1 MIDTLIT
8 ALSDELEL
16 AAEEIADTIW
26 LALQIQESQ
35 SESTATQKLKND
47 LSHPSLKSK
56 ELEGET
62 LPETKTKTSDSGET
76 ASKQSP
82 EEPKAGIYPRNQ
94 QETLFKSK
102 LSFKVPDAPSLRE
115 PLTLARALK
124 PLMRRIPSG
133 TTLVLDESATTQR
146 IANEGLWLPVLR
158 PTLEPWL
165 DLELV
170 VDEGISMQIWRH
182 TIRELER
189 LLKNYGIFRDVRVW
203 GLITDNLEQVQIRRG
218 MGATAKNQSPRSP
231 AELIDPSGRRL
242 VLVVS
247 DCVSSLWRDGK
258 VTTTLEIWAKQGSMA
273 IVQMLPKWLW
283 KRTALGKASE
293 VRLQGLNPGEFNQ
306 KLIAKEVSLWDE
318 LEETRGVKVP
328 VFTLEPDKVAT
339 WAQMLSGKG
348 SIWTSGYVF
357 KLDPIPV
364 NKGRKLFN
372 LDYGQLSAEQ
382 RVQAFRVTA
391 SPMARKLAGLLA
403 AAPAISLPIVRL
415 IQKTLLKESQ
425 QVHVAEIFLGG
436 LLKPLSEINAETNP
450 DYVQYEFMDGVR
462 ELLVDSVPLGYVLNV
477 VEEVSKYVA
486 RKAGLSL
493 EDFAAVLMNPQQVRD
508 SEIAGGVG
516 YFATVTAQVLRRLGG
531 EYVKVAEELELHN
544 FEYMQA
550 KVEEQVT
557 LNEAKLIIVGEGEVG
572 KSCLLAAL
580 REDEWLESRP
590 TTHGIEIKPVIVT
603 HPDSGTEISLNGW
616 DFGGQ
621 LVYRFTH
628 QLFFSAPAVYLV
640 VWKPREGPQQ
650 GFVKY
655 WITLIKHRA
664 PDAKVLVVATHGGPG
679 QGQPDIDRQ
688 EIQDRFGSDTVLDFF
703 HVDSKPDLQNS
714 YTGLA
719 ELKAK
724 IASVAASLPEMGR
737 SVPAKWQR
745 VREILQTN
753 DKAYLPY
760 DDVLAI
766 CAQQGIDK
774 EQAELFLRISHTLGH
789 FIHYHYD
796 PILRDIVILKPDWL
810 AKAISFVLDDE
821 TTRRRNGLVDFEHL
835 GELWSN
841 PPFPGED
848 GYPKE
853 LHPIFLKL
861 MERFDLSYRVVLDP
875 AKPSKT
881 ILIAQL
887 VPDTRPELPNW
898 GEQPEGGDRQQ
909 VQICRIVD
917 YRGQLA
923 VAEGL
928 FYKLI
933 VRLHKYS
940 LERRNYE
947 KSIHWQRGLM
957 LDDDYNG
964 RALLEYVNSDVK
976 ITVRAAYPERFLSYL
991 TQEIKWLVEHFWEG
1005 LRCNVMVPCITPC
1018 GINAPGNALFEVE
1031 KLIESKKRNSHE
1043 YPCPISGCGEWQ
1055 NIDRL
1060 LNNAPTTQPPS
1071 QEIGIQQFRNIV
1083 KDELK
1088 IIREDL
1094 GIFDRRGQERFESL
1108 SQDQRKILS
1117 QIDEEFASLMQMFTD
1132 EAKDGPRLFS
1142 FKPVDPK
1149 FFDRPKWISTKLQ
1162 ITLWCEHSRQPL
1174 PALNPNDKKKGVY
1187 ELEVSREWFT
1197 KAAPYLKILTGTLS
1211 LVLPVAASAT
1221 KLMLDEATYKG
1232 IEEELDLGQK
1242 SIEFT
1247 LKKSDLA
1254 TNLST
1259 DRDAP
1264 DWQQSEAA
1272 IRAGSILRELHAL
1285 LKAKEPGFGGLVRVQ
1300 NRRREFLWVHE
1311 QFVDEY

>member
-1 MIDTLIT
+1 MLRNEGDREARRRIEKARQEGARELDLSGLELTELPDAIASLTQLRTLYLFNNELRELPEAIASLT
-8 ALSDELEL
+8 QLRLLYLKSNELRELPEAIASLTRLQELYLQNNELRELSEAIASLTQLRQLDLHNNQLRELPEAIAFLTELRQLDLYNNQLRELPEAIASLTQLQELNLSDNQLRELPD
-16 AAEEIADTIW
+16 AIV
-26 LALQIQESQ
+26 
-35 SESTATQKLKND
+35 
-47 LSHPSLKSK
+47 
-56 ELEGET
+56 
-62 LPETKTKTSDSGET
+62 
-76 ASKQSP
+76 
-82 EEPKAGIYPRNQ
+82 
-94 QETLFKSK
+94 
-102 LSFKVPDAPSLRE
+102 SFK
-115 PLTLARALK
+115 
-124 PLMRRIPSG
+124 
-133 TTLVLDESATTQR
+133 Q
-146 IANEGLWLPVLR
+146 
-158 PTLEPWL
+158 
-165 DLELV
+165 
-170 VDEGISMQIWRH
+170 
-182 TIRELER
+182 
-189 LLKNYGIFRDVRVW
+189 
-203 GLITDNLEQVQIRRG
+203 
-218 MGATAKNQSPRSP
+218 
-231 AELIDPSGRRL
+231 
-242 VLVVS
+242 
-247 DCVSSLWRDGK
+247 
-258 VTTTLEIWAKQGSMA
+258 
-273 IVQMLPKWLW
+273 
-283 KRTALGKASE
+283 
-293 VRLQGLNPGEFNQ
+293 
-306 KLIAKEVSLWDE
+306 
-318 LEETRGVKVP
+318 
-328 VFTLEPDKVAT
+328 
-339 WAQMLSGKG
+339 
-348 SIWTSGYVF
+348 F
-357 KLDPIPV
+357 KLRGLKIDNNP
-364 NKGRKLFN
+364 FN
-372 LDYGQLSAEQ
+372 PD
-382 RVQAFRVTA
+382 
-391 SPMARKLAGLLA
+391 LA
-403 AAPAISLPIVRL
+403 AAYEQGTEALWQYLRA
-415 IQKTLLKESQ
+415 K
-425 QVHVAEIFLGG
+425 AE
-436 LLKPLSEINAETNP
+436 
-450 DYVQYEFMDGVR
+450 
-462 ELLVDSVPLGYVLNV
+462 
-477 VEEVSKYVA
+477 
-486 RKAGLSL
+486 
-493 EDFAAVLMNPQQVRD
+493 
-508 SEIAGGVG
+508 
-516 YFATVTAQVLRRLGG
+516 AQI
-531 EYVKVAEELELHN
+531 
-544 FEYMQA
+544 
-550 KVEEQVT
+550 T
-557 LNEAKLIIVGEGEVG
+557 LNEAKLILIGEGDVG
-572 KSCLLAAL
+572 KSCLLGAL

-621 LVYRFTH
+621 PVYRPTH

-650 GFVKY
+650 GLVKE
-655 WITLIKHRA
+655 WITLIKHRE

-679 QGQPDIDRQ
+679 QRQPDIDRQ

-714 YTGLA
+714 CTGLA

-745 VREILQTN
+745 VRKILQTH

-760 DDVLAI
+760 DEVLAI

-875 AKPSKT
+875 AKPSNT
-881 ILIAQL
+881 SLIAQL
-887 VPDTRPELPNW
+887 VRDTRPELPNW
-898 GEQPEGGDRQQ
+898 GEQPEAGDRQQ

-917 YRGQLA
+917 DRGQLA

-928 FYKLI
+928 FYQLI

-940 LERRNYE
+940 LGRCNYE

-957 LDDDYNG
+957 LDNDYNG
-964 RALLEYVNSDVK
+964 RALLEYVNTDVK

-991 TQEIKWLVEHFWEG
+991 TEEIKWLVENFWEG
-1005 LRCNVMVPCITPC
+1005 LRCNVMVPCIAPC
-1018 GINAPGNALFEVE
+1018 GMNAPGNGLFEVE
-1031 KLIESKKRNSHE
+1031 KLIESKKKNRHE

-1060 LNNAPTTQPPS
+1060 LNNAPTAQPLS

-1083 KDELK
+1083 KELK
-1088 IIREDL
+1088 IIRKDL
-1094 GIFDRRGQERFESL
+1094 VILDRRGQQRFELL

-1187 ELEVSREWFT
+1187 ELEVSREWLT
-1197 KAAPYLKILTGTLS
+1197 NAAPYLKILSGTLS

-1242 SIEFT
+1242 SIEST
-1247 LKKSDLA
+1247 LKGSDLA
-1254 TNLST
+1254 TNLSA

-1264 DWQQSEAA
+1264 DWQQGEAA
-1272 IRAGSILRELHAL
+1272 IRAQGSILRELHAL
-1285 LKAKEPGFGGLVRVQ
+1285 LKAKDPGFGGLVRVQ